1 MIKEEDDQSN
11 LKKSCLSLENDMKL
25 IKVKLK
31 RKRRKAF
38 KSNKKGYYIYFFIN
52 IYILQISKKTIQS

>member
-38 KSNKKGYYIYFFIN
+38 KSNKKGYYIYYFIN
-52 IYILQISKKTIQS
+52 IYIL